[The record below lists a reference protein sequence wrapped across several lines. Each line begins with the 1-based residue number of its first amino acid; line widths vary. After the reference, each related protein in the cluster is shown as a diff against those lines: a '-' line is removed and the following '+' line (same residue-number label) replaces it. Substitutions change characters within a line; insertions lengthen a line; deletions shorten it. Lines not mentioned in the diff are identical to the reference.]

1 MQLDIISA
9 SLNENLIGIAHISAN
24 SNKTFS
30 CELLELVRQNQ
41 EFESSL

>member
-9 SLNENLIGIAHISAN
+9 SLNGNLISTAHISAN

-30 CELLELVRQNQ
+30 CELFELAHQNQ
-41 EFESSL
+41 EFEFSL